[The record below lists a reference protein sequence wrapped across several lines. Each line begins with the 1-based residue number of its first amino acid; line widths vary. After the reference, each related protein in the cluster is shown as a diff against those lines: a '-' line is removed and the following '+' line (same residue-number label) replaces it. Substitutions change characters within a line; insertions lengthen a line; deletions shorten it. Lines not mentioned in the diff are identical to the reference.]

1 MTPKNKIFAVLTGD
15 LVKSSRLSAP
25 ELKQAM
31 QILRDA
37 AKRFQAAFPDSI
49 LGELDVYSGD
59 GWQILM
65 PDWRRSLRAA
75 VFLRA
80 TIKGEKYLKL
90 DSRVA
95 IAWGK
100 IDQSSINPSRISEST
115 GEAFTESGRALA
127 DMDRGAHMSLHAK
140 ANMGIADAGILSA
153 SVALLDNI
161 VHKWKPAQ
169 ARAVSYVIL
178 GLKQE
183 EAAEELKISQPT
195 VHRSVTSAGWHP
207 IEQLLKRTEKYS
219 PKRL

>member
-1 MTPKNKIFAVLTGD
+1 MAKNNKDFAVLTGD

-31 QILRDA
+31 QTLRDA

-59 GWQILM
+59 GWQMLM

-80 TIKGEKYLKL
+80 TIKGEKNLKL

-100 IDQSSINPSRISEST
+100 VDQSSINPSRISEST

-127 DMDRGAHMSLHAK
+127 GMDSGAHMSLHAK
-140 ANMGIADAGILSA
+140 ANMGIADTGILSA

-161 VHKWKPAQ
+161 VHRWKPAQ
-169 ARAVSYVIL
+169 ARAVSLSLL
-178 GLKQE
+178 GHTQE
-183 EAAEELKISQPT
+183 QVAANLGVSQPT
-195 VHRSVTSAGWHP
+195 VHQAIQGCGWHG
-207 IEQLLKRTEKYS
+207 ISDLLTTVENICK
-219 PKRL
+219 